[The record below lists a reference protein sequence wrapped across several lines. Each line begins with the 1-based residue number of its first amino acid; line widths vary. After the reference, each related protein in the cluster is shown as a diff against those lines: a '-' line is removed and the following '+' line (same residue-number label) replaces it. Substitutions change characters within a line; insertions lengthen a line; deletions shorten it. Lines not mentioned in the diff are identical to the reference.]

1 VPIEGGCRQIVKKDD
16 EVLFA
21 YATYEKTINFLK
33 LTGPDWSYRG
43 EVTFE
48 VKDGEGI
55 PVRNADVN
63 GHLTNDQGKVSIL
76 FAKEGTYKLKAEKPD
91 SVRSNQHTIAIRI
104 DP

>member
-1 VPIEGGCRQIVKKDD
+1 VPFEVGGCQQIVKKDD

-21 YATYEKTINFLK
+21 YATQEKTINFLK

-48 VKDGEGI
+48 ERGGDPNKE
-55 PVRNADVN
+55 R
-63 GHLTNDQGKVSIL
+63 LTNDQGQVSIV
-76 FAKEGTYKLKAEKPD
+76 FAKEGTYKLKAEKKPD
-91 SVRSNQHTIAIRI
+91 SVRSNQHTILIRI